1 MKKLIIAATLIT
13 VFALTACSSANDA
26 NKALTAAGFTNIE
39 THGYS
44 FFGCGEDDTFK
55 TKFTATNPAGKRVD
69 GVVCSS
75 FFKGGTIRF

>member
-1 MKKLIIAATLIT
+1 MKKILI
-13 VFALTACSSANDA
+13 ALAVVALSACSSQNDA
-26 NKALTAAGFTNIE
+26 TNALSSAGFTQIE

-55 TKFTATNPAGKRVD
+55 TKFTATNPQGKRVS

-75 FFKGGTIRF
+75 WFKGGTIRF